1 MKSIKL
7 QPIMTEEEANN
18 LIGTHLDEN
27 KIHHLVEE
35 DTEVFKENGDLLCV
49 LKKNIVPEKTL
60 ENARAPFRKAISPT
74 NNRGSAA
81 GEIGNLYSVGDKIGS
96 AVIGE
101 IKGNQYR
108 ALLKNGTL
116 SKTMHAIPV
125 DSSVIGYMDR
135 YPRIPYCRTTAF
147 SQKFFN
153 EYNMC
158 VPYIKCIDDVFKN
171 YAPHRYKIQK
181 AMAEASSQ
189 DFIIKDTSFTTVT
202 VNKNFRTAA
211 HKDAGDLKEGFGNLG
226 VISRGKYD
234 GFYTV
239 LPKYGVGLNIG
250 HGDVALFDVHEVH
263 GNTEAKKITYF
274 ERISV
279 VCYYRE
285 KMIYCGNKQYE
296 LNRAKTETKKV
307 MLPEEIDKADEIK
320 KRILG

>member
-7 QPIMTEEEANN
+7 EPIMEEKDADA
-18 LIGTHLDEN
+18 LIGSFLDESFI
-27 KIHHLVEE
+27 KYHITE
-35 DTEVFKENGDLLCV
+35 DTEVFKENGDLLCI
-49 LKKNIVPEKTL
+49 LKKNVVPEQTL
-60 ENARAPFRKAISPT
+60 EMARGPFRKAISPT

-81 GEIGNLYSVGDKIGS
+81 GDVSKLYKVGDRIGS
-96 AVIGE
+96 ATIGE

-108 ALLKNGTL
+108 ALLKDGTL

-147 SQKFFN
+147 SQKYFN
-153 EYNMC
+153 EYNRC
-158 VPYIKCIDDVFKN
+158 VPYIKCIDEVFKQ
-171 YAPHRYKIQK
+171 YAPHRYKKQK
-181 AMAEASSQ
+181 GMAEASSE
-189 DFIIKDTSFTTVT
+189 DFIIKDTAFTTVT

-211 HKDAGDLKEGFGNLG
+211 HKDKGDLKEGFGNLG
-226 VISRGKYD
+226 VISRGKYN
-234 GFYTV
+234 GFLTV
-239 LPKYGVGLNIG
+239 LPRYGVGLDIN

-263 GNTEAKKITYF
+263 GNTEVEKISYF

-296 LNRAKTETKKV
+296 LDRAKTETKKV
-307 MLPEEIDKADEIK
+307 ALPEEIEKADKIREN
-320 KRILG
+320 ILS

>member
-1 MKSIKL
+1 
-7 QPIMTEEEANN
+7 MTEEEANN
-18 LIGTHLDEN
+18 LIGTHLDEG

-35 DTEVFKENGDLLCV
+35 DTEVFKENGDLLCI
-49 LKKNIVPEKTL
+49 LKKNVVPEMTL
-60 ENARAPFRKAISPT
+60 ENARAPFRKAISPS

-81 GEIGNLYSVGDKIGS
+81 GEIGNLYSIGDKIGS

-101 IKGNQYR
+101 IRGNQYR

-181 AMAEASSQ
+181 AMADASSQ
-189 DFIIKDTSFTTVT
+189 DFIIKDTAFTTVT

-263 GNTEAKKITYF
+263 GNTEPKKITYY

-285 KMIYCGNKQYE
+285 KMIYCGTKQYE
-296 LNRAKTETKKV
+296 LDRAKTETKKV
-307 MLPEEIDKADEIK
+307 MLPEEIERVDEIK
-320 KRILG
+320 KRILS

>member
-1 MKSIKL
+1 MKTLKL
-7 QPIMTEEEANN
+7 QPVMSEEEANN
-18 LIGTHLDEN
+18 LIGTFLGTHLI
-27 KIHHLVEE
+27 KHHITE
-35 DTEVFKENGDLLCV
+35 DTEVFNEKGDLLCI
-49 LKKNIVPEKTL
+49 LKKRVVPEETL
-60 ENARAPFRKAISPT
+60 EQARAPFRKAISPT

-81 GEIGNLYSVGDKIGS
+81 GEVAKLYKVGDKIGS
-96 AVIGE
+96 ATVGE

-108 ALLKNGTL
+108 ALLANGTL

-153 EYNMC
+153 EYNQC
-158 VPYIKCIDDVFKN
+158 VPYIKCIDDVFKQ
-171 YAPHRYKIQK
+171 YAPHRYAIQRG
-181 AMAEASSQ
+181 MAEETSQ
-189 DFIIKDTSFTTVT
+189 DFIIRDTAFTTVT

-226 VISRGKYD
+226 VISRGKYN
-234 GFYTV
+234 GFITV
-239 LPKYGVGLNIG
+239 LPRYGVGLDIN

-263 GNTEAKKITYF
+263 GNTEVEKISYF

-285 KMIYCGNKQYE
+285 KMIFCGTKQYE
-296 LNRAKTETKKV
+296 LDRAKTETKKV
-307 MLPEEIDKADEIK
+307 ALPEEIEKANAIK
-320 KRILG
+320 ERILG